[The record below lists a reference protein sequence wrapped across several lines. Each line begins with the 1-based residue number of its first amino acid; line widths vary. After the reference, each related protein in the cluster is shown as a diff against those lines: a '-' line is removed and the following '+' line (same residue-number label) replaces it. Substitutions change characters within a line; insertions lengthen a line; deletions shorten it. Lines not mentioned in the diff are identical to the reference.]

1 MEFLIEYGLFL
12 AKVVTLCAAFALV
25 LVLMFSAR
33 QQKRSG
39 EKGQLLV
46 KHVNEAFDQMTLS
59 LNNAMLSEDAQKQA
73 EKDEKRRQK
82 AARKAEKAALKKG
95 DQADDESET
104 DSRRVFV
111 LDFNG
116 DIEAS
121 AVENLRE
128 EVSAVLSVAGADDE
142 VIVRLESAGGVVHGY
157 GLAASQLKRIRE
169 RGVKLTV
176 AVDKVAAS
184 GGYMMACIADQIIA
198 APFAVL
204 GSIGVV
210 AQIPNFNRLLKS
222 QNIDVEMHTAGE
234 YKRTLTMLG
243 ENTEAG
249 REKFLE
255 ELEDVHELFKTFVAE
270 NRSKVDI
277 AAVGTGEAWYGQRAL
292 ERQLVDLLMTSDEYV
307 IKKLKENAVYE
318 VKYEIQQG
326 KFEQAM
332 KKFSVLSA
340 RWPARQKILA
350 QLDRF

>member
-25 LVLMFSAR
+25 LVLMLSAR

-318 VKYEIQQG
+318 VKYEIQEG

-340 RWPARQKILA
+340 RWPARKKILA

>member
-25 LVLMFSAR
+25 LVLILSAR

-340 RWPARQKILA
+340 RWPARKKILA

>member
-25 LVLMFSAR
+25 LVLMLSAR

-340 RWPARQKILA
+340 RW
-350 QLDRF
+350 

>member
-1 MEFLIEYGLFL
+1 
-12 AKVVTLCAAFALV
+12 
-25 LVLMFSAR
+25 
-33 QQKRSG
+33 
-39 EKGQLLV
+39 
-46 KHVNEAFDQMTLS
+46 MTLS

>member
-25 LVLMFSAR
+25 LVLMLSAR

>member
-25 LVLMFSAR
+25 LVLMLSAR

-95 DQADDESET
+95 DQADDEPET

-169 RGVKLTV
+169 RGIKLTV

>member
-1 MEFLIEYGLFL
+1 LEFLIEYGLFL

-25 LVLMFSAR
+25 LVLMLSAR

-82 AARKAEKAALKKG
+82 AARKAEKVALKKG

>member
-25 LVLMFSAR
+25 LVLMLSAR

-169 RGVKLTV
+169 RGIKLTV

-340 RWPARQKILA
+340 RWPARKKILA

>member
-25 LVLMFSAR
+25 LVLMLSAR

-184 GGYMMACIADQIIA
+184 CGYMMACIADQIIA

-340 RWPARQKILA
+340 RWPARKKILA

>member
-25 LVLMFSAR
+25 LVLMLSAR

-340 RWPARQKILA
+340 RWPARKKILA

>member
-25 LVLMFSAR
+25 LVLMLSAR

-82 AARKAEKAALKKG
+82 AARKAEKVALKKG

>member
-25 LVLMFSAR
+25 LVLMLSAR

-142 VIVRLESAGGVVHGY
+142 IVRLESAGGVVHGY

-340 RWPARQKILA
+340 RWPARKKILA